1 MNILFNIAVSLIAS
15 AVIFVGGMNLPASN
29 FSLSWLK
36 TPLLGAFT
44 EITTATNLADFP
56 TTYNANLNKTIEVG
70 TTSIPTITTLA
81 GLTSASSL
89 ATIGT
94 IVSGIWNGTVIGVAY
109 NGTGTTSPTS
119 NQVILGNGSSGF
131 KVVSGFGNSG
141 QFLTSGGAATAPTW
155 TTSVIDNSLNYNW
168 TGTNLFKNLNASST
182 VANPLVLNG
191 ISYSFPSTVAA
202 SSTILTTDGTSAVAW
217 TSAYNAKLFNSVAA
231 VSEAQTA
238 STTVLSVSIPA
249 NTFGTSN
256 AVRCEFSGLGTG
268 GVSALYIQSAATVWT
283 SWSYGGTS
291 TTTIASTQSSGS
303 AQGANPV
310 VMYLVA
316 NGATNSQKMNL
327 DSYRGAFS
335 FSGTGTFTTDNTSAQ
350 TLYVVAKASGASS
363 FFAPDMIVCTTIR

>member
-155 TTSVIDNSLNYNW
+155 TTSVIDQAANYTW
-168 TGTNLFKNLNASST
+168 TGNHTFSATNSTGGFSPIGSLIAYASTTPPTGWLLANGSAVSRTTYANLYAVVGTAYGVGDGST
-182 VANPLVLNG
+182 TFNLPNPTGRMLL
-191 ISYSFPSTVAA
+191 AA
-202 SSTILTTDGTSAVAW
+202 SSTLPYATT
-217 TSAYNAKLFNSVAA
+217 
-231 VSEAQTA
+231 
-238 STTVLSVSIPA
+238 
-249 NTFGTSN
+249 
-256 AVRCEFSGLGTG
+256 LGATG
-268 GVSALYIQSAATVWT
+268 GA
-283 SWSYGGTS
+283 
-291 TTTIASTQSSGS
+291 TTTAIDITNIPSGYDLRSGNGNNDTRSSTAPDNYYGAFTAGSGIPLNV
-303 AQGANPV
+303 ANPYFV
-310 VMYLVA
+310 VQYII
-316 NGATNSQKMNL
+316 K
-327 DSYRGAFS
+327 Y
-335 FSGTGTFTTDNTSAQ
+335 
-350 TLYVVAKASGASS
+350 
-363 FFAPDMIVCTTIR
+363 